1 MVNAVAIEWLS
12 VLKCII
18 LYLNK
23 KKTVHQRAAG
33 GRLHTLKFIFSYNMI
48 GTLLQEFLLVES
60 KIDTRPMYECVE
72 FKEEKPT
79 SF

>member
-18 LYLNK
+18 YYTYIK
-23 KKTVHQRAAG
+23 KNPFARRGG

-60 KIDTRPMYECVE
+60 KIGTSPMYERVE
-72 FKEEKPT
+72 FKGGKPT